1 MNYFLAKTDPETY
14 SIDQLEKD
22 KETTWDGVT
31 NPQAVIFLKQMK
43 KGDKI
48 LIYHSQGQASI
59 VGLAE
64 VVGNSRPDP
73 KNPKTWLVDFKF
85 IKRFPEPY
93 ITLKQIKE
101 TGKFDDM
108 RLVYQGRLSTMDLP
122 EKFITWLKEQGL
134 KL

>member
-1 MNYFLAKTDPETY
+1 MGSPTHK
-14 SIDQLEKD
+14 QLSSS
-22 KETTWDGVT
+22 
-31 NPQAVIFLKQMK
+31 NRCK
-43 KGDKI
+43 KRDRV

-85 IKRFPEPY
+85 LRKFKEPY
-93 ITLKQIKE
+93 ITLKDVKDS
-101 TGKFDDM
+101 GKFEDF
-108 RLVYQGRLSTMDLP
+108 RLVRQGRLSTMDIP
-122 EKFITWLKEQGL
+122 EKFITWLEKQGL